1 MFAKLPRF
9 QFFHSLSV
17 LLISSFSLIF
27 SDKKR
32 TSNTPTFLNSMKH
45 YFGRKDAH
53 LVSSFRIGL
62 FQTLRVL
69 NLQDGDEVLMTPI
82 TIADSVN
89 SIRLNHLKPV
99 LIDMDPDTHS
109 ISVNDLKMKI
119 GPRSKVLVVTYLSG
133 IVPDIE
139 KIRNIANSNNLIMI
153 EDISQNM
160 GATYKGQK
168 VGSHGDISI
177 ASLSCGKNLS
187 TLYGGLILSDNPDL
201 MEKIRLLSSDY
212 RVVPKKS
219 VLAYYLIN
227 SIKVQIATSK
237 VLFSLLVFPLLQF
250 ISALKKSCPVDFNH
264 DPVVKNNI
272 FMSSK
277 PILRSSWPESFFIP
291 VNNWQLKLTD
301 HQIENIDEGTRKRRK
316 LAEVLLRNLS
326 PDSLA
331 SVPRSLINT
340 SDNSYYHFPIFCNGE
355 RSQLRKHLFIR
366 GIDNGFYGLNLCS
379 EESVLGLNGQVPIA
393 CKIKHDSIFLP
404 IHETYSDQQMIHLAK
419 SVNEYFALFR
429 ELP

>member
-1 MFAKLPRF
+1 MINLDNFDWGPTSQSYKE
-9 QFFHSLSV
+9 QMMSE
-17 LLISSFSLIF
+17 IF

-187 TLYGGLILSDNPDL
+187 TLYGGLILSDNSDL

-237 VLFSLLVFPLLQF
+237 VLFSL
-250 ISALKKSCPVDFNH
+250 SASFSCV
-264 DPVVKNNI
+264 
-272 FMSSK
+272 
-277 PILRSSWPESFFIP
+277 
-291 VNNWQLKLTD
+291 
-301 HQIENIDEGTRKRRK
+301 
-316 LAEVLLRNLS
+316 
-326 PDSLA
+326 
-331 SVPRSLINT
+331 
-340 SDNSYYHFPIFCNGE
+340 
-355 RSQLRKHLFIR
+355 
-366 GIDNGFYGLNLCS
+366 
-379 EESVLGLNGQVPIA
+379 
-393 CKIKHDSIFLP
+393 
-404 IHETYSDQQMIHLAK
+404 
-419 SVNEYFALFR
+419 
-429 ELP
+429 